1 MNPINEKWL
10 PHTVTLFN
18 LHRDDDGEIKYYRT
32 ILQKVRVGSR
42 KTSLA
47 ASVRG
52 VKKDFEIT
60 ALIDPE
66 TSIAVNKS
74 FIFKKE
80 WEALADKEKYWTLDE
95 GDWFVFTLGQ
105 IVTNIPDI
113 DLTAETEQEFR
124 NIYDIH
130 VISSLKPIIDKDG
143 TVHHWS
149 VTFE

>member
-1 MNPINEKWL
+1 MNSINEKWL

-18 LHRDDDGEIKYYRT
+18 LYRDDDGKITYYKT
-32 ILQKVRVGSR
+32 ILQKVRVGGR

-47 ASVRG
+47 ASIRG

-80 WEALADKEKYWTLDE
+80 WETLADKEKYWTLDE

-130 VISSLKPIIDKDG
+130 VISSLKPVIDKDG